1 MTMTTRMSKSKPSR
15 FARRLLATVTFAAL
29 ALAVSGWVAASPAA
43 AQASH
48 IERTVEGKVVNKADA
63 PLPGAIV
70 YLKDTHTLSIKTYI
84 CDDDGHFRFGQ
95 LSQSTDYEIWAESNG
110 VKTATK
116 GISSFDN
123 RNSYNF
129 TFTIK

>member
-1 MTMTTRMSKSKPSR
+1 MKKTTMSKSAHR
-15 FARRLLATVTFAAL
+15 LFAAVALAAL
-29 ALAVSGWVAASPAA
+29 ALPVFACLTAPAAS
-43 AQASH
+43 AQSRH

-70 YLKDTHTLSIKTYI
+70 YLKDTHSLSIKTYI

-110 VKTATK
+110 TKTSTK